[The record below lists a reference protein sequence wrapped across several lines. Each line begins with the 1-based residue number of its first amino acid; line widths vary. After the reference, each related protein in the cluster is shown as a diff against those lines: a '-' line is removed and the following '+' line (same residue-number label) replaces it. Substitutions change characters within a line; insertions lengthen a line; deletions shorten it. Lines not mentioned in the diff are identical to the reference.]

1 MANNGKGKEN
11 IKAAI
16 IAALDLLDGWQLK
29 LLWWLIREII
39 R

>member
-1 MANNGKGKEN
+1 MNSKEK

-16 IAALDLLDGWQLK
+16 IAALDLLDGWQIK
-29 LLWWLIREII
+29 LIWWIIREII